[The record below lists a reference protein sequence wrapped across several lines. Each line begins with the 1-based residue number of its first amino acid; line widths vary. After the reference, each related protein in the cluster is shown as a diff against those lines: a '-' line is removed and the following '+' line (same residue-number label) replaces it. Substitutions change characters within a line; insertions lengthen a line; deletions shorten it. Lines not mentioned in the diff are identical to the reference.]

1 MAPAAAGWRWRGSQR
16 SHPPPPHH
24 WNPPPPTHTQKL
36 PRVDVGSLEEVLGR
50 MEADKRGEWDDVV
63 FVPAQSVAAPATPQ
77 GKAGKKKK

>member
-1 MAPAAAGWRWRGSQR
+1 M
-16 SHPPPPHH
+16 
-24 WNPPPPTHTQKL
+24 
-36 PRVDVGSLEEVLGR
+36 DVGSLEEVLGR